1 MEAGKL
7 IRVHLSEADKHEG
20 QPLYEAIVAL
30 CRARQIAGAT
40 VFRGLEGFGGTAAIH
55 RPHLIGG
62 QAPLSVVIVD
72 SEEKIQGVLPELEK
86 LVGTALIAV
95 SSVRMRR
102 IEKHDRAS

>member
-30 CRARQIAGAT
+30 CRVRQIAGAT

-62 QAPLSVVIVD
+62 DAPLSVVIVD
-72 SEEKIQGVLPELEK
+72 SEGKIQDLLAELEK
-86 LVGTALIAV
+86 LVGTAVIAV
-95 SSVRMRR
+95 STVRLRR
-102 IEKHDRAS
+102 VEKH

>member
-40 VFRGLEGFGGTAAIH
+40 VFRGLEGFGDTAAIH
-55 RPHLIGG
+55 KPHLM
-62 QAPLSVVIVD
+62 ASDSPLSVVIID
-72 SEEKIQGVLPELEK
+72 SEEKIQGLLPELER
-86 LVGTALIAV
+86 LVDTALIAV
-95 SSVRMRR
+95 SVVRMRR
-102 IEKHDRAS
+102 IEKPV

>member
-55 RPHLIGG
+55 KPHLI
-62 QAPLSVVIVD
+62 ASDSPLSVVIID
-72 SEEKIQGVLPELEK
+72 SEEKIQGLLPELER
-86 LVGTALIAV
+86 LVDTALIAV
-95 SSVRMRR
+95 SAVRMRR
-102 IEKHDRAS
+102 IEKPA